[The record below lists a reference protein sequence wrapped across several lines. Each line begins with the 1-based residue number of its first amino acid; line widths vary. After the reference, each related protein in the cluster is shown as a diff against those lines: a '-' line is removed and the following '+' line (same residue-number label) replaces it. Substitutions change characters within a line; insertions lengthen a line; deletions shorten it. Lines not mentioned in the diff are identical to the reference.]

1 MQPWVAEAW
10 YQFLGDVH
18 GEGNQPCPAPR
29 PHQWRQKRR
38 RAMCTSA
45 SAALPSSTTPATT
58 AASGTL
64 LALLLSCLCS
74 ERPHTTLPAGGRF
87 SWWRRCAFRPGSGG
101 RGGTGS
107 ACCVSGTGFMLVRGV
122 VRVACGSK
130 GRAARCVEQRR
141 CPPGSDEGLPCCA
154 SPTKPWTCSLITM
167 CTCVQPIRAV
177 DANPSSQPPLSALSW
192 LLTCP

>member
-1 MQPWVAEAW
+1 M
-10 YQFLGDVH
+10 QFLGDVH

-38 RAMCTSA
+38 RATCTSA
-45 SAALPSSTTPATT
+45 SAALPSSMAPATT
-58 AASGTL
+58 ATSGTL
-64 LALLLSCLCS
+64 LALLLSCLRS
-74 ERPHTTLPAGGRF
+74 ERSRTTLPVAGWL
-87 SWWRRCAFRPGSGG
+87 SWRPRCPIRCCGTG

-141 CPPGSDEGLPCCA
+141 CPPGSDEGAALLRLTHKALDPQPDHNVHLRAAVSAVSGCGRKPFLTT
-154 SPTKPWTCSLITM
+154 PTL
-167 CTCVQPIRAV
+167 
-177 DANPSSQPPLSALSW
+177 
-192 LLTCP
+192 CP